1 MRAIIDFFLEL
12 AASAL
17 AFFYSLPVVGGNYGL
32 AIILLTLSIMI
43 VLMPLTLKATKS
55 SIKLSSLQPKLKA
68 VQKKYKDDR
77 TVMNQKVL
85 ELYQEEGVNPVGG
98 CIPILAQAPVFLLLF
113 SVIRGITRKVE
124 DLPFS
129 GLAQRTWEEAGTPV
143 STELF
148 APDHL
153 DESTDLFR
161 DLSMSETM
169 GFGPFDLGA
178 QAWEIIQSNLVES
191 IPYVLLIL
199 LVMGTSFY
207 QQKQIA
213 ARRTSSSPAMNPQ
226 QQLLL
231 RVFPILSG
239 VWSLFFPAGLVLY
252 WATSNSFRV
261 AQQAFITRSMFSGE
275 QQGADD
281 FDLDD
286 DDDDEPEEII
296 DVDSVEDNSTS
307 NKEVSEREQAWEAR
321 RKAKAKKAK
330 SKRATSKG
338 SSRITPKGTKPK
350 NQN

>member
-1 MRAIIDFFLEL
+1 MRAIIDFLLEL

-17 AFFYSLPVVGGNYGL
+17 AVFYALPVVGGNYGL

-43 VLMPLTLKATKS
+43 ILMPLTLKATRS
-55 SIKLSSLQPKLKA
+55 SIKLASLQPKLKA

-77 TVMNQKVL
+77 TTMNAKVL
-85 ELYQEEGVNPVGG
+85 ELYQAEGVNPVGG

-124 DLPFS
+124 DLPFA
-129 GLAQRTWEEAGTPV
+129 GVAERAWEDVGSPV
-143 STELF
+143 SPQLF

-169 GFGPFDLGA
+169 SFGPFDLGA
-178 QAWEIIQSNLVES
+178 QAWEIIQSDLFGA

-231 RVFPILSG
+231 RVFPVLSG

-252 WATSNSFRV
+252 WATSNTFRV
-261 AQQAFITRSMFSGE
+261 GQQAFITRSMFSGDQATDE
-275 QQGADD
+275 E
-281 FDLDD
+281 FVLDD
-286 DDDDEPEEII
+286 EEVI
-296 DVDSVEDNSTS
+296 DVDEVDDTSTS
-307 NKEVSEREQAWEAR
+307 DKEVSEREQAWEAR

-330 SKRATSKG
+330 ANRAPSKG
-338 SSRITPKGTKPK
+338 SSRITPKGTQPK
-350 NQN
+350 KKK